1 MGQAARVRGLWV
13 CGLGLLARRPHP
25 RAAHTAAASCAQA
38 KIAKEAKEQVQECV
52 SEFIS
57 FITSE

>member
-1 MGQAARVRGLWV
+1 M